1 MDERFYSIAQ
11 AQTELGNIGRTKFYQ
26 LAARHELELVKL
38 DGKSLVTGRS
48 LQRFKQKLLDQLV
61 AA

>member
-1 MDERFYSIAQ
+1 MNEPFLSTAQ
-11 AQTELGNIGRTKFYQ
+11 ARADLGNIGHSKFYQ
-26 LAARHELELVKL
+26 LVGRGDLELVKL

-48 LQRFKQKLLDQLV
+48 LRRFKEKLLEQL